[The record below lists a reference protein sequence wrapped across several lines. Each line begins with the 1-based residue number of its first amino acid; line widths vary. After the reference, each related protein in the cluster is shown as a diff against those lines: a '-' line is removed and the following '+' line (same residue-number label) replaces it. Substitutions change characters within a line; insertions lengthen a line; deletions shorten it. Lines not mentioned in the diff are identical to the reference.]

1 MLTAAY
7 VVAKRTA
14 SSNMM
19 LFCSRAAGTYSNPTS
34 VEPLTSSGIKL
45 VICDMAGTTVEEN
58 GLVYRVL
65 RESMVK
71 LAAGDSVI
79 TC

>member
-1 MLTAAY
+1 
-7 VVAKRTA
+7 
-14 SSNMM
+14 
-19 LFCSRAAGTYSNPTS
+19 
-34 VEPLTSSGIKL
+34 
-45 VICDMAGTTVEEN
+45 MAGTTVEEN

-71 LAAGDSVI
+71 LAAGESVI